1 MTPVTW
7 SITSST

>member
-7 SITSST
+7 EVSTR